1 MANGSAA
8 RDRALNGALHN
19 AVLVTEGDSVRAP
32 AGEPRWSV
40 TTTLLWSIMMLL
52 ATAIAGYGFWLLA
65 SPAARPPFLKT
76 SPVPLAMLAHFGG
89 SGLALLLGPWQ
100 FISGRSRRRSTT
112 HVWSGRVYVIAA
124 VVGTA
129 AGLVLAP
136 FSQGGLTGHLGFGA
150 LGILTLG
157 ATLRAYLLVRQGN
170 VAEHRRW
177 MLRSFA
183 LILAAVTLRLQLPG
197 ALIAGIAFE
206 RAYPVIAWACW
217 VPNLLVAEWML
228 RRQAAVG
235 DSPT

>member
-1 MANGSAA
+1 MANGHAA
-8 RDRALNGALHN
+8 RDRALNSALHG
-19 AVLVTEGDSVRAP
+19 TMHDTVRDP
-32 AGEPRWSV
+32 ARAPRWSA
-40 TTTLLWSIMMLL
+40 TTTVLWSIMMSL
-52 ATAIAGYGFWLLA
+52 ATAIAGYGFWLLV
-65 SPAARPPFLKT
+65 SPMARPPFLLA
-76 SPVPLAMLAHFGG
+76 SPVPLAVLAHFGG

-100 FISGRSRRRSTT
+100 FISGRSRRRSTA

-124 VVGTA
+124 VVGTG

-150 LGILTLG
+150 LGLLTLG
-157 ATLRAYLLVRQGN
+157 TTLRAYLLVRQGN

-177 MLRSFA
+177 MHRSFA
-183 LILAAVTLRLQLPG
+183 LILAAVSLRLQLPA